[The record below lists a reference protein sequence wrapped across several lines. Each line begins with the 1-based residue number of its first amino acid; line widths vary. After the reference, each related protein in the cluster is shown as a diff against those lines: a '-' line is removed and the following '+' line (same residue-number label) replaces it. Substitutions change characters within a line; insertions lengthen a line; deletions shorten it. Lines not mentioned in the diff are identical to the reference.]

1 MAHFTGETGTIYES
15 DMLCIGENVFP
26 ATYYRD
32 PDNGTITIRT
42 QVESPEGLRSASG
55 LPSIVVPKRELGKAD
70 MGVPQKV
77 VQFQREKPRLIIA
90 HKPHD
95 FWQIQPAE
103 GMLVRCADGT
113 RCNHFATFPA
123 SPSRLPG
130 T

>member
-77 VQFQREKPRLIIA
+77 VQFQREKPRL
-90 HKPHD
+90 
-95 FWQIQPAE
+95 W
-103 GMLVRCADGT
+103 V
-113 RCNHFATFPA
+113 
-123 SPSRLPG
+123 SPEKWSNFNEKNQRSTVPISRMISSKFG
-130 T
+130 RRKVC